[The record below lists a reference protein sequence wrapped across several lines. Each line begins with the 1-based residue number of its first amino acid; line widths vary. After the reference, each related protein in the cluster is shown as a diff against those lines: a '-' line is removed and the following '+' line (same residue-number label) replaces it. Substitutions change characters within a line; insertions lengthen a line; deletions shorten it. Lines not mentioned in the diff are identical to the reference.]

1 MPTLIK
7 VIRDDLNN
15 SVLVTTKFLMFMVI
29 LVSLSAVVIA
39 CDSESTSTASQEAEI
54 AGETA
59 AGEPSQNTGVQAL
72 FEISPIIYET
82 GLGMVPFPHDL
93 YRDENGF
100 LKLDGFP
107 NQSGVLAKL
116 VDELESSNQ
125 GFGTTSGF
133 FVSFSDQ
140 IDLESL
146 PSDGGESIRDDALLS
161 LVDIDPNSPEL
172 GRRWPIYWKYFTEES
187 RFLPPHTLSIRLL
200 EGIALRPQTKYA
212 LIISAELANP
222 SSQMTQMLDQAEPS
236 DSELARVWN
245 LYAPLRTWLD
255 NLAEQAPAIAVA
267 SVFTTQDPVSE
278 LFEMRDYV
286 HSLPAPSARELDS
299 LGVQRGI
306 VNYEI
311 FVGRYN
317 APRFQEGEI
326 PYKIE
331 GGGIVFDEEGKPVIQ
346 GEEDLRFSLSVPEG
360 DMPEGGWPI
369 VLYAHGTGG
378 NYQSF
383 YRQEVALSLAK
394 KGIAVISID
403 QIHHGERDAGLCDG
417 GVDYSQCV
425 SLLFF
430 NFLVPRAGRDNVR
443 QSAIDYVSLLRLV
456 QGLEIPANV
465 SNLEQASRFNPNKI
479 MFMGHSQGGLN
490 GSLFLAIEPQVLGGV
505 LSGAGSNIAI
515 SLEQKTKPFDVNQ
528 LVKLALGFS
537 ADQILDRWDP
547 SLSLLQSYIEPGDC
561 SNFARFWF
569 HQPPE
574 GYTPKSILMTIG
586 LRDEYTPPD
595 TNFALAV
602 AGRLPLVEPI
612 TQPIAAL
619 EFLGIN
625 DAGIP
630 PISAN
635 VSDGN
640 ATAGLTQYA
649 NEGHFLIFDLPS
661 AKERYSK
668 FLQELAT
675 RPPPSIY

>member
-1 MPTLIK
+1 MLTLFK
-7 VIRDDLNN
+7 VTRDDLVEAITLGAQNLILM
-15 SVLVTTKFLMFMVI
+15 SVFLGLVLGTG
-29 LVSLSAVVIA
+29 A
-39 CDSESTSTASQEAEI
+39 CDSESTNTETQLDEM
-54 AGETA
+54 AGETV
-59 AGEPSQNTGVQAL
+59 AGEPNQTLSVQAL
-72 FEISPIIYET
+72 FEVSSVAYET
-82 GLGMVPFPHDL
+82 SLGMVPFPHDL

-116 VDELESSNQ
+116 VDELESTNQ

-133 FVSFSDQ
+133 FVGFSEQ
-140 IDLESL
+140 INLDIL
-146 PSDGGESIRDDALLS
+146 PSDGGESIRDDAVIS
-161 LVDIDPNSPEL
+161 LIDIDPNSPEL
-172 GRRWPIYWKYFTEES
+172 GRRWPIYWKYFDEES
-187 RFLPPHTLSIRLL
+187 RFLSAHTLSIRLL
-200 EGIALRPQTKYA
+200 EGIALRPKTKYA
-212 LIISAELANP
+212 LIVSDRLASP
-222 SSQMTQMLDQAEPS
+222 SPQMTQMLDQVEPS
-236 DSELARVWN
+236 DAN
-245 LYAPLRTWLD
+245 LIPIWRLYDPLRTWLND
-255 NLAEQAPAIAVA
+255 QTEQGPSIASA

-278 LFEMRDYV
+278 LFEMRNYV
-286 HSLPAPSARELDS
+286 HSLPTPEVRDLES

-311 FVGRYN
+311 FVGRYT
-317 APRFQEGEI
+317 APRFQEGDI
-326 PYKIE
+326 PYKTE
-331 GGGIVFDEEGKPVIQ
+331 GGGIVFGEDGKPVIQ
-346 GEEDLRFSLSVPEG
+346 GEEDLRFSLSIPEG

-430 NFLVPRAGRDNVR
+430 NFLVPKAGRDNVR

-456 QGLEIPANV
+456 QGLEVPADT
-465 SNLEQASRFNPNKI
+465 SDLEQASRFNPNKI

-528 LVKLALGFS
+528 LVKLTLGFS
-537 ADQILDRWDP
+537 ANQTLDRWDP
-547 SLSLLQSYIEPGDC
+547 SLTLLQSYIEPGDC

-569 HQPPE
+569 HQPPQ
-574 GYTPKSILMTIG
+574 GYAPKSVLMTIG

-602 AGRLPLVEPI
+602 AGRLPLIEPI
-612 TQPIAAL
+612 AQPIAAL

-625 DAGIP
+625 NAGIP
-630 PISAN
+630 PIAAN
-635 VSDGN
+635 VNDGN

-668 FLQELAT
+668 FLKELAT